1 MSVKIEPGYS
11 IRRIDHCNED
21 ETQTAGANE
30 YVVCCPKGHELSLQ
44 QRSSDLNWLCL
55 SSESQPF
62 NKVCANSTWD
72 LWYAEGFLCCE
83 PGTIGYLSKDSG
95 GDIRKS
101 TFGCNTDAYI
111 KNNGTKLN
119 IERGTRSTPDCM
131 PFLISCSTVPHRFPS
146 FHRNNC
152 LTSD

>member
-11 IRRIDHCNED
+11 IRRIGDCNED

-55 SSESQPF
+55 TSETQSF

-83 PGTIGYLSKDSG
+83 PGMIGYLSKDSG

-131 PFLISCSTVPHRFPS
+131 SFAVPRSTVPHRFPL